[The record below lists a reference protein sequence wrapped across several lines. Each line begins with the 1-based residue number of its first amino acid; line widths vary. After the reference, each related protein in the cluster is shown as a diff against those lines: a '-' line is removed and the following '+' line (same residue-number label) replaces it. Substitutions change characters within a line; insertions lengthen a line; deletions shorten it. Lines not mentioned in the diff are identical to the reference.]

1 METPVKNELKQLRL
15 SAFINAAV
23 AVYAV
28 CTFLSALQSHVAW
41 RILLSGTGSVFF
53 IAAAIVAIIKIV
65 KLGKS

>member
-1 METPVKNELKQLRL
+1 MEAPVKDELKRLRL

-28 CTFLSALQSHVAW
+28 CTFLSALQSRVAW

-53 IAAAIVAIIKIV
+53 IAATTIAIIRIV
-65 KLGKS
+65 KLRKN